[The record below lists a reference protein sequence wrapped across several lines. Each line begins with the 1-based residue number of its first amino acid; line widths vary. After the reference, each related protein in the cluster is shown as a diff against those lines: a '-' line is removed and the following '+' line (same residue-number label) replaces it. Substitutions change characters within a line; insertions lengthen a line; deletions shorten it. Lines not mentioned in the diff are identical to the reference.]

1 MNSQGAVPAAM
12 MTRYLF
18 LSQWRVRVRSVHLGR
33 QQIAALEDL
42 MPHIQAAQYNLG
54 TMGRQRNA
62 AIRTALGASARIKD
76 VTTASGLSRQRIE
89 QIKVM

>member
-1 MNSQGAVPAAM
+1 

-42 MPHIQAAQYNLG
+42 MPHNLG

-62 AIRTALGASARIKD
+62 AIRTALGAGARIKD